1 MKQLLEAHFDEIA
14 RIVTTENGK
23 TLAEARGE
31 LRRGVENVEVAC
43 GTPILMQGYKLE
55 DVAPGIDEAMVRQPL
70 SVVAVITPF
79 NFPAMI
85 PLWFLPYAIACGN
98 TVIMKPS
105 EKVPLVIQKIV
116 ELIHEAGVPPGVVN
130 LVNGAKP
137 TVDAILDHPEIR
149 AVSFVGSTPVAR
161 YIYARGAVAG
171 KRLQCQGGAKNH
183 AVVLPDADMEVT
195 SQIIA
200 DGAFGCAGQRCL
212 AVSVVVTVGE
222 ARNSFQKAIGDL
234 AGNLRVG
241 SGLDEGV
248 QMGPLITPAS
258 KQRVERLIGKGI
270 GDGAKPIVD
279 GRGATIPAYDR
290 GNFLRPTL
298 LDGLPANSELI
309 DTEIFGPVLSMV
321 HAANVDDAIALI
333 SNSRYGNQ
341 ASIFTS
347 SGAAA
352 RKFRNEVPAGN
363 VGINIGVAAPDGL
376 LSFQRMEGQLLRFTP
391 CPGTRR
397 DRILHRQESLRGTLA
412 ERLVEKI
419 LAGGC
424 ADTRGTKTGQDRPRA
439 TGEASRRP
447 PRAERN
453 SDHGS

>member
-1 MKQLLEAHFDEIA
+1 
-14 RIVTTENGK
+14 
-23 TLAEARGE
+23 
-31 LRRGVENVEVAC
+31 
-43 GTPILMQGYKLE
+43 
-55 DVAPGIDEAMVRQPL
+55 
-70 SVVAVITPF
+70 VITPF

-105 EKVPLVIQKIV
+105 EKVPLAVQRIV

-149 AVSFVGSTPVAR
+149 AVSFVGATPVAR
-161 YIYARGAVAG
+161 YIYARAAAAG

-183 AVVLPDADMEVT
+183 AVVLPDADMDAA

-200 DGAFGCAGQRCL
+200 DAAFGCAGQRCL

-234 AGNLRVG
+234 AGSLRVG

-248 QMGPLITPAS
+248 QMGPLITAAS

-279 GRGATIPAYDR
+279 GRGATIPSYDR

-321 HAANVDDAIALI
+321 HAVRVDDAIALI

-363 VGINIGVAAPDGL
+363 VGINIGVAAPMAYFPFSGWKD
-376 LSFQRMEGQLLRFTP
+376 SFFGSLHAQG
-391 CPGTRR
+391 R
-397 DRILHRQESLRGTLA
+397 DAIEFYTDKKVCV
-412 ERLVEKI
+412 ERWPK
-419 LAGGC
+419 
-424 ADTRGTKTGQDRPRA
+424 DW
-439 TGEASRRP
+439 SRKF
-447 PRAERN
+447 
-453 SDHGS
+453 